1 MSCCSSMGLRLCSL
15 SNHMTRSSIC
25 YTYRFLTLL
34 HRSRPVWVGLYL
46 VLLVLP
52 VVWAQSAPVS
62 STSSESEAAKA
73 FRLGMSLVKAGRR
86 DEAIAA
92 FKNGLVTDPQSVVLL
107 NVIGATYSLMGDF
120 AQAESYL
127 LKCLQT
133 DPAFVP
139 ARKNLAISYFN
150 SGKYDLA
157 ITEFERLINTPG
169 DARSAALLFL
179 GIIAEKQG
187 NFSKSA
193 SLLGESGE
201 VVHQYPQALLSFAH
215 SLFELKQAQKGDA
228 VLKRLDAMSGVAASE
243 YFKAGL
249 LYSKQRQY
257 RQALAEFERADK
269 VDTGLSGLAYQ
280 RAVVLDRLDRSEEA
294 LQVLKGLTS
303 IRPDADSLN
312 LLADLARKNND
323 LNLAIQSLRQAAVL
337 EPGREVNYLDFS
349 TICMDYENYPLAL
362 EAADIGLAHIPGSY
376 RLQVQKGAIL
386 EKLGRFGEAEKIVQK
401 ASGLQEDNSVALLS
415 LAIIQTHAGELQ
427 DAINT
432 LSSAITKFP
441 SNSQMHYYLGVAL
454 EQTLERDAK
463 AAEAF
468 GRAIRLNPSFAD
480 SYYHLA
486 KLYLKKDPKLAEKNL
501 LTCLRLDPH
510 HLSAEY
516 SLGRLYLQTGR
527 RVEGRA
533 LIDAFERQQQAE
545 KLKVQQKP
553 SLQLAQR

>member
-1 MSCCSSMGLRLCSL
+1 MSKSASHFMHRMFRLLR
-15 SNHMTRSSIC
+15 C
-25 YTYRFLTLL
+25 YKPA
-34 HRSRPVWVGLYL
+34 SVGLCL
-46 VLLVLP
+46 ALLLLP

-73 FRLGMSLVKAGRR
+73 FRLGMSLVKAGRL
-86 DEAIAA
+86 DEAIPA
-92 FKNGLVTDPQSVVLL
+92 FKNGLVTDPQSAVLL
-107 NVIGATYSLMGDF
+107 NVIGATYSLKGDF

-133 DPAFVP
+133 HPGFVP

-169 DARSAALLFL
+169 DAHSAALLFL

-187 NFSKSA
+187 SFSKSA
-193 SLLGESGE
+193 LLLGESGE

-215 SLFELKQAQKGDA
+215 SLLELNQAQKGDA
-228 VLKRLDAMSGVAASE
+228 VLKRLDEMSGVSASE

-257 RQALAEFERADK
+257 PQALAEFERADK
-269 VDTGLSGLAYQ
+269 LDPGLSGLAYQ
-280 RAVVLDRLDRSEEA
+280 RAVVLDRLGRSEEA
-294 LQVLKGLTS
+294 LHVLKGLIG

-312 LLADLARKNND
+312 LLADLARKNDD
-323 LNLAIQSLRQAAVL
+323 LNLAIQSLRQAALL
-337 EPGREVNYLDFS
+337 EPGREANYLDFS
-349 TICMDYENYPLAL
+349 AICMDYENYPLAL

-386 EKLGRFGEAEKIVQK
+386 EKLGRFGEAEKVVRS
-401 ASGLQEDNSVALLS
+401 ASKLQEDNSIALLS
-415 LAIIQTHAGELQ
+415 LGIIQTHAGELQ
-427 DAINT
+427 DAIKT
-432 LSSAITKFP
+432 LSSAIKEFP

-454 EQTLERDAK
+454 QQTLEHDAA

-468 GRAIRLNPSFAD
+468 RAAIRLNPSFAD

-486 KLYLKKDPKLAEKNL
+486 KLYLKKDSKFAEKNL
-501 LTCLRLDPH
+501 LACLRLDPH

-545 KLKVQQKP
+545 KLKVQQRP
-553 SLQLAQR
+553 SLELAQR